1 MKPIKPKRPNELH
14 ETRGNRITRM
24 EDIANEA
31 GVSLMTVSRALKPN
45 TSVAPATRERI
56 QAVVK
61 RLGYVPDFN
70 AGSLAARRS
79 GFVSLLV
86 PSLNNPHF
94 AETAMGMKEVLE
106 PYGLQVLLGHT
117 NYQAGQEQLLVQAML
132 RRRPEAIVLT
142 YDGHSV
148 GTRRLLKEAA
158 IPVIDIWETPV
169 KPVGH
174 VVGFSN
180 RAASRAMT
188 EHLIA
193 QAYKRI
199 AYIGE
204 SHDEGT
210 RGTLR
215 RLGFIDA
222 LENAG
227 LDTSR
232 QIAQAPP
239 PINMDQGSAALASL
253 LSRWPDT
260 EAVMC
265 VSDPCAFGVLAEC
278 QRRGIKV
285 PKQLAIAG
293 FGAFEISAACV
304 PAIST
309 LGFSGREM
317 GHEAAKLIIDLLAH
331 QGDKKATNTAIKNRT
346 VLIKTEVLARPST
359 LRSIKHTD

>member
-1 MKPIKPKRPNELH
+1 
-14 ETRGNRITRM
+14 M
-24 EDIANEA
+24 EDIAREA

-45 TSVAPATRERI
+45 TSVATQTRARI
-56 QAVVK
+56 HAVVK
-61 RLGYVPDFN
+61 RLGYVPDIN

-106 PYGLQVLLGHT
+106 PQGLQVLLGHT
-117 NYQAGQEQLLVQAML
+117 NYQAGQEEALVATML

-142 YDGHSV
+142 YDGHSA

-158 IPVIDIWETPV
+158 IPIIDIWEMPL

-188 EHLIA
+188 EHLVA
-193 QAYKRI
+193 QGYRRI

-204 SHDEGT
+204 SNDAGT

-222 LENAG
+222 LQNAG
-227 LDTSR
+227 LDSSR
-232 QIAQAPP
+232 QISQAPP
-239 PINMDQGSAALASL
+239 PINMQQGSAALATL
-253 LSRWPDT
+253 LAKWPDT
-260 EAVMC
+260 DAVMC
-265 VSDPCAFGVLAEC
+265 VSDPCAFGVLAQC
-278 QRRGIKV
+278 QRQGVLV

-293 FGAFEISAACV
+293 FGAFDISASCV

-309 LGFSGREM
+309 LGFSGREV
-317 GHEAAKLIIDLLAH
+317 GQEAARLIIDLLNKNGEKNKSGNARKI
-331 QGDKKATNTAIKNRT
+331 GNATKRQKVT
-346 VLIKTEVLARPST
+346 IKTEVLIRPST
-359 LRSIKHTD
+359 LRS